1 VQYKTVRIRVLK
13 ISSTYLAHLLKA
25 TALILWDEAP
35 MAHKSNIEALDTVL
49 RDILEIDRP
58 FGGVTSCLS

>member
-1 VQYKTVRIRVLK
+1 
-13 ISSTYLAHLLKA
+13 
-25 TALILWDEAP
+25 